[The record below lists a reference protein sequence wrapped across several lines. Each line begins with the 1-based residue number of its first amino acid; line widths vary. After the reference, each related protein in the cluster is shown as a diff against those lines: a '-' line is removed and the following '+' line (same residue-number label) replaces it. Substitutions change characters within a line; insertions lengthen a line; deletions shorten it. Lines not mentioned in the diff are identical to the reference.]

1 MNWWYAFLGRRFIQ
15 CPPRP
20 LAVAALL
27 TQLLRR
33 YTPTVRRIIMCWR
46 LLTRGGTVCFKY
58 NRRIDRRF
66 SFTEALVHPVLK
78 GFSWH
83 ISVFIQTR
91 HRIDRWCPHSDRQ
104 IIRCYCLRFFFS
116 ATRLTLLE
124 NGRSVHP
131 TVPRFSPSVPT
142 RPTIAPTL
150 AI

>member
-1 MNWWYAFLGRRFIQ
+1 MNRCYAFPGRQFIR
-15 CPPRP
+15 CPPRH

-27 TQLLRR
+27 TQLLLR
-33 YTPTVRRIIMCWR
+33 YTPTVRRIIRCWR

-66 SFTEALVHPVLK
+66 SMTKASIHPVLK
-78 GFSWH
+78 GFSWRV
-83 ISVFIQTR
+83 SVFIQTR
-91 HRIDRWCPHSDRQ
+91 HQIDRWCQHSDHRN
-104 IIRCYCLRFFFS
+104 IRCYCLRFFFS

-124 NGRSVHP
+124 NGPSVHL

-142 RPTIAPTL
+142 HPTIAPTL